1 MRKTRLNKKSKKR
14 SPEQIAR
21 DKAWAVFSKYIR
33 EVRDKN
39 ICYTCGDTTQPKNA
53 GHFWHNVLDFDEEN
67 IHCQCIVCNKWKSG
81 NLAVYSVKL
90 LNDLGEERFKA
101 LDQRHTM
108 AMKGDKKDLKYYED
122 IIEKYSKLLAE

>member
-1 MRKTRLNKKSKKR
+1 MRKKR
-14 SPEQIAR
+14 KERPKWQIR
-21 DKAWAVFSKYIR
+21 KDEAWKVFSIW
-33 EVRDKN
+33 VRNRDPY
-39 ICYTCGDTTQPKNA
+39 CVTCKEEENKLVPSEQA
-53 GHFWHNVLDFDEEN
+53 GHFYHGVLDFDEEN

-90 LNDLGEERFKA
+90 LNELGEERFKA

-122 IIEKYSKLLAE
+122 IIEKYSKLLIE